1 MPIELGFS
9 SSAAPAVL
17 DIGLAVARP
26 SETRAPRHEDLEDLG
41 VSDSDAG
48 LKLADC
54 RESGALSKRQ
64 AGKQEGGRELDLV
77 PAHGSSRQST
87 ITLVPGLANNG
98 EQDYY

>member
-1 MPIELGFS
+1 MRFFFSMPIELGFL

-48 LKLADC
+48 LKLAGILHKTDH
-54 RESGALSKRQ
+54 
-64 AGKQEGGRELDLV
+64 GKL
-77 PAHGSSRQST
+77 SSRQ
-87 ITLVPGLANNG
+87 
-98 EQDYY
+98 